1 RMRSLLL
8 EPPSE
13 PLSPLHQVLHT
24 SSDERDTT
32 GVTVPAGHRWA
43 VRSVLD
49 GVRRLRGGTIMTN
62 GSAIQVR
69 GLRKVFP
76 GGVEAVSGEDF
87 DVRPGELFGLLGR
100 NGAGKSTTIGMLT
113 GTVAPT
119 GGSARLAGFDVATE
133 PLAARRTSSV
143 LFQDPVVDR
152 PLTGRR
158 NLEIHARLW
167 GVPSREIAGRLE
179 EIVEAFTLSDL
190 IERPVA
196 TYSGGERRRLEI
208 ARTLVSEPTVLFLD
222 EPTVGLDPRI
232 RLELL
237 DVIARLRERNEM
249 TLLLTTHYLDEAERL
264 SDRRRPR
271 RRRLTRERGV
281 IQHGHDRQPRRR
293 PPAPSAVDPLAGRD
307 ARAASVAAHGSDAA
321 RVVRSVVDPH
331 PVRARDRARPET
343 GAAYE
348 RGVRVV
354 HRRGDDRAPRS
365 AQHDVRGTERD
376 R

>member
-1 RMRSLLL
+1 
-8 EPPSE
+8 
-13 PLSPLHQVLHT
+13 
-24 SSDERDTT
+24 
-32 GVTVPAGHRWA
+32 
-43 VRSVLD
+43 
-49 GVRRLRGGTIMTN
+49 MTN
-62 GSAIQVR
+62 GPAIEVQ

-76 GGVEAVSGEDF
+76 SGVEAVSGVDF
-87 DVRPGELFGLLGR
+87 AVQPGEVFSLLGP

-119 GGSARLAGFDVATE
+119 EGSARLAGFDVATE

-143 LFQDPVVDR
+143 LFQEPVVDR
-152 PLTGRR
+152 QLTGRR

-237 DVIARLRERNEM
+237 DVMARLRERNEM

-264 SDRRRPR
+264 SDRIAIMRAGRIVASGSA
-271 RRRLTRERGV
+271 RELIAGLGEQLLELRV
-281 IQHGHDRQPRRR
+281 HG
-293 PPAPSAVDPLAGRD
+293 DPGASLASLARAGIAGRD
-307 ARAASVAAHGSDAA
+307 AFAVGSTLIVPARGRGADEARAAAAAASAGAEVLSAVQRRTTLDDVYLWLTGDDLADAA
-321 RVVRSVVDPH
+321 
-331 PVRARDRARPET
+331 
-343 GAAYE
+343 
-348 RGVRVV
+348 
-354 HRRGDDRAPRS
+354 
-365 AQHDVRGTERD
+365 
-376 R
+376 